1 MKKLVI
7 YACLAL
13 LVAVAVL
20 PTFATATTTEQQIC
34 DIVMQHPNIKKAK
47 CIVYER
53 NCIVAIQAEKFTNK
67 TEYCSFVSDMETQ
80 IKEQCQIDNVKI
92 TRNPKVMS
100 KIDTFDKLD
109 DTTKQEQI
117 KELIEYF
124 LNKPTPL
131 PMYPAKPPM
140 CR

>member
-13 LVAVAVL
+13 LVAVAIL
-20 PTFATATTTEQQIC
+20 PTVAMANTTEEQIC
-34 DIVMQHPNIKKAK
+34 EIVTQHPNIKKAK

-67 TEYCSFVSDMETQ
+67 TEYCNFVSEIESK
-80 IKEQCQIDNVKI
+80 IKQNCQIDSVKI

-100 KIDTFDKLD
+100 KIDWFESLD
-109 DTTKQEQI
+109 ENAKKAEIGMAILENSI
-117 KELIEYF
+117 KSTI
-124 LNKPTPL
+124 
-131 PMYPAKPPM
+131 
-140 CR
+140 